1 VINSFN
7 IIKEEL
13 LMKIMVTGAT
23 GKLGSKVMDFLLAKL
38 PAEQLAASVRNPAKA
53 DKLSKQGVEVRQG
66 DFDQPEELVNTFQ
79 NIDKLLIISTTDDN
93 ETRIRQHKN
102 AVQAAKKAE
111 VSFIAYTSIADADN
125 SSLDLAPVH
134 RSTEQAIKESGIPY
148 AFLRNNWYLRNEIGS
163 IESAMNGQP
172 WITSAEDGKVG
183 WALQKDYAEAAAVIL
198 AEEGHENK
206 IYELSGKP
214 RTQAELVANLEEV
227 LDKEIEVK
235 QVSDTKYE
243 EILTESGMSKSL
255 AAMFAGI
262 QQSIRK
268 GALNVKSNDFEKL
281 LGHPVTPFKDAL
293 QKLVSEI
300 KSNN

>member
-7 IIKEEL
+7 IIKEEF

-163 IESAMNGQP
+163 IESAMNAEP

-183 WALQKDYAEAAAVIL
+183 WALQKDYAEAAAVVL
-198 AEEGHENK
+198 AGEGHENK
-206 IYELSGKP
+206 IYELSGQP
-214 RTQAELVANLEEV
+214 RTQAELVADLEEV

-235 QVSDTKYE
+235 QVSDTEYE

-268 GALNVKSNDFEKL
+268 GALDVKSNDFEKL

>member
-7 IIKEEL
+7 IIKEEF

-183 WALQKDYAEAAAVIL
+183 WALQKDYAEAAAVVL
-198 AEEGHENK
+198 AGEGHENK
-206 IYELSGKP
+206 IYELSGQP
-214 RTQAELVANLEEV
+214 RTQAELVADLEEV

-235 QVSDTKYE
+235 QVSDTEYE

-268 GALNVKSNDFEKL
+268 GALDVKSNDFEKL

>member
-1 VINSFN
+1 
-7 IIKEEL
+7 
-13 LMKIMVTGAT
+13 MKIMVTGAT

>member
-1 VINSFN
+1 
-7 IIKEEL
+7 
-13 LMKIMVTGAT
+13 MKIMVTGAT

-163 IESAMNGQP
+163 IESAMNAEP

>member
-1 VINSFN
+1 
-7 IIKEEL
+7 
-13 LMKIMVTGAT
+13 MKIMVTGAT

-268 GALNVKSNDFEKL
+268 GALDVKSNDFEKL

>member
-1 VINSFN
+1 
-7 IIKEEL
+7 
-13 LMKIMVTGAT
+13 MKIMVTGAT

-206 IYELSGKP
+206 IYELSGQP
-214 RTQAELVANLEEV
+214 RTQAELVADLEEV

-235 QVSDTKYE
+235 QVSDTEYE

-268 GALNVKSNDFEKL
+268 GALDVKSNDFEKL

>member
-1 VINSFN
+1 
-7 IIKEEL
+7 
-13 LMKIMVTGAT
+13 MKIMVTGAT

-163 IESAMNGQP
+163 IESAMNAEP

-183 WALQKDYAEAAAVIL
+183 WALQKDYAEAAAVVL
-198 AEEGHENK
+198 AGEGHENK
-206 IYELSGKP
+206 IYELSGQP
-214 RTQAELVANLEEV
+214 RTQAELVADLEEV

-235 QVSDTKYE
+235 QVSDTEYE

-268 GALNVKSNDFEKL
+268 GALDVKSNDFEKL